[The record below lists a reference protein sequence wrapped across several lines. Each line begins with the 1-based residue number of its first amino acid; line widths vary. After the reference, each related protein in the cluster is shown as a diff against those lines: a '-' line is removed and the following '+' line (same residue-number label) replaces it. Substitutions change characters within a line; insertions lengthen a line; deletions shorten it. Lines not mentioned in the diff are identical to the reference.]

1 VCLLDSA
8 RVTVSGVASSGMM
21 CLEDVCLPS
30 SLAHADNAIL
40 CAASLATLPAAWLT
54 RQRGRKASIVV
65 AALCYLLG
73 VGLNAGA
80 VNLAMLVVG
89 RLWQGAG
96 VGFSLQASDPDPVH
110 CP

>member
-1 VCLLDSA
+1 MERFYAACLNTCA
-8 RVTVSGVASSGMM
+8 TSSWLTQVMQFR
-21 CLEDVCLPS
+21 
-30 SLAHADNAIL
+30 
-40 CAASLATLPAAWLT
+40 AASLATLPAAWLT

-96 VGFSLQASDPDPVH
+96 VGFSLQASTCSHAACLQTGLLRLRLHFAPST
-110 CP
+110 

>member
-1 VCLLDSA
+1 MQLMRL
-8 RVTVSGVASSGMM
+8 R
-21 CLEDVCLPS
+21 
-30 SLAHADNAIL
+30 
-40 CAASLATLPAAWLT
+40 AASLATLPAAWLT
-54 RQRGRKASIVV
+54 RRRGRKASIVV

-96 VGFSLQASDPDPVH
+96 VGFSLQASMCSHAACLRTRLLQLRLRLGAIRSGVVTIAMH
-110 CP
+110 HFGSGRSS